1 MKTLTIALTATIIFA
16 SLAAPVL
23 AQTLPFEDTGNDCGI
38 TDIWCGTGKL
48 VEGGHYSC
56 NKSIYDREGKLVD
69 VNPCDF
75 CDGLIVVRNVTVM
88 LIWFSGIAA
97 LIMIAVGA
105 LLMMFAAGSEERF
118 AKGKTAMLNAL
129 IGLGIALGAW
139 LVVNFVLHFLSGNPD
154 LPWNS
159 IDCA

>member
-1 MKTLTIALTATIIFA
+1 MKALAVTLTTITIFA
-16 SLAAPVL
+16 SLAAPVF

-38 TDIWCGTGKL
+38 TDIWCGTGKT
-48 VEGGHYSC
+48 VSGTQYSC
-56 NKSIYDREGKLVD
+56 NKSVYDREGNLVD

-75 CDGLIVVRNVTVM
+75 CDALIVVRNVTVM

-118 AKGKTAMLNAL
+118 AKGKTTMLNAL
-129 IGLGIALGAW
+129 IGFGIALGAW
-139 LVVNFVLHFLSGNPD
+139 LVVNFVLHFISGKPN